1 MSKRASREGTG
12 PASLKGAVSDP
23 ATTNSRD
30 SPLTLPEQEP
40 TFHASKVPPGEPSC
54 ARLLGRFSSLGAVA
68 AAHPKYLSVAIGHI
82 VPASMPVC

>member
-30 SPLTLPEQEP
+30 STAEI
-40 TFHASKVPPGEPSC
+40 AVIVIPGMRALLSTC
-54 ARLLGRFSSLGAVA
+54 APQMVHLQTAWNSTTKIKEVRRANAVMM
-68 AAHPKYLSVAIGHI
+68 KDVY
-82 VPASMPVC
+82 